1 MVASASHGESLGS
14 KVVPRSARSSKV
26 SKSCQATYCVTVLA
40 LEGATQSGQ
49 KDGGTMIV
57 VPIDLEES
65 KEHYNDLLMIYGC
78 HHDTS
83 RGDTHQP
90 TPV

>member
-49 KDGGTMIV
+49 KDGGTIV

-65 KEHYNDLLMIYGC
+65 KEHYNNDLLTIHGC
-78 HHDTS
+78 HHDTGAA
-83 RGDTHQP
+83 R
-90 TPV
+90 